1 MFPIKHLFAAF
12 LLLLTTSLGS
22 FAQTQPAPTENQQ
35 PQKCADLAIKK
46 IELVTKCANAMV
58 VMVTIENRGIN
69 IVDIPTDKSL
79 VIQAFWSGDARYNS
93 GDILIHGDY
102 VKNFGDYGKSLSPDG
117 TYSMPLTVPLKGK
130 TQFTNNLILLIDATF
145 FVNECDES
153 NNDAAFFVK

>member
-1 MFPIKHLFAAF
+1 MYPKKNVFTAF
-12 LLLLTTSLGS
+12 LLVFGIHFGS
-22 FAQTQPAPTENQQ
+22 FAQTSTAPKESQE
-35 PQKCADLAIKK
+35 PKKCADLAIKK
-46 IELVTKCANAMV
+46 IELVTKCANSMV

-69 IVDIPTDKSL
+69 TVDITTDKNL

-153 NNDAAFFVK
+153 NNDASFFVK